1 MHQSVA
7 RNGAWWVSM
16 ILNPLIVPP
25 IIFAIVARS
34 FDFPNWNMGVV
45 ILTAVL
51 LYCVVPLSYL
61 LVLLKIKAI
70 DSIEARD
77 QSKRQSPL
85 YWGALWLAV
94 SVPVMM
100 WVSNGISSVFGLIG
114 AIFAFNTFIIAVI
127 NRSFKISIHVS
138 GISGFLSILIALQLW
153 QLVESELLSIPLLV
167 GGIASIILVCWA
179 RFHSKAHQLA
189 EIGWGVVFGL
199 VAPALEITLYSLLW
213 GR

>member
-1 MHQSVA
+1 MHKSVA

-25 IIFAIVARS
+25 VLFAVVARS
-34 FDFPNWNMGVV
+34 IGFSSWNMGIIIV
-45 ILTAVL
+45 TSVL
-51 LYCVVPLSYL
+51 LYCVAPLAYL

-85 YWGALWLAV
+85 YWGALWLTVA
-94 SVPVMM
+94 VPVMM
-100 WVSNGISSVFGLIG
+100 WASNGNSPVFGLIST
-114 AIFAFNTFIIAVI
+114 IFAVNIFIIAAI

-138 GISGFLSILIALQLW
+138 SVSGFLSLLFALQFW
-153 QLVESELLSIPLLV
+153 QLVESELLSIPLVV
-167 GGIASIILVCWA
+167 GGIASIILVGWA

-199 VAPALEITLYSLLW
+199 VAPALEITLLTLFW
-213 GR
+213 KG